1 MIRGATII
9 WKHDRRQTT
18 YSIIGFA
25 VDEDGFPT
33 VVYKPTEEPDKLYT
47 RRCSEFFDGRFRQI
61 EVDDFEEELEDVHAM
76 AEAVES
82 TRKPYQ
88 RLSDAQAEAAIVARR
103 DTRVTLA
110 RSGE

>member
-9 WKHDRRQTT
+9 WKHDRRKTT

-25 VDEDGFPT
+25 VDEEGFPT
-33 VVYKPTEEPDKLYT
+33 VVYTPTEEPGKFYT

-61 EVDDFEEELEDVHAM
+61 EVDDFEEELEDVRAM
-76 AEAVES
+76 ADAVES

-88 RLSDAQAEAAIVARR
+88 SVADAQAEAAIVARR
-103 DTRVTLA
+103 DTRVSMA